1 MKFSYGSAWIRFLH
15 PGDVQGAG
23 KLMKA
28 LAKDWDRH
36 VIEAEEVARGVGFGE
51 LRDLI
56 LERAE
61 PRPADRAI
69 DLGAGTG
76 LLSLPLAAQV
86 SRLWAI
92 DISPAMCEY
101 LRVKATSA
109 GLTNVE
115 VAVASAVSLPLVDGA
130 ADLVVSN
137 YCLHHLSNED
147 KHRALREIHRV
158 LAPGGRVVLGDM
170 MFRPALN
177 SSRDRKVLSAK
188 VRALVRKGPSGVVRL
203 VKNGARFAAAR
214 WEKPVRPEWW
224 GDALLQAGFVA
235 VSVEPLP
242 HEGGIA
248 SAKKPL

>member
-1 MKFSYGSAWIRFLH
+1 
-15 PGDVQGAG
+15 
-23 KLMKA
+23 
-28 LAKDWDRH
+28 
-36 VIEAEEVARGVGFGE
+36 VARGVGFGQ

-56 LERAE
+56 LERAQ
-61 PRPADRAI
+61 PRAADRAI

-86 SRLWAI
+86 SELWAI

-115 VAVASAVSLPLVDGA
+115 VAVASAVSMPLVDAA

-224 GDALLQAGFVA
+224 GDALVQAGFVA